1 MLHYTPR
8 LNCLCL
14 IHVLFMGSR
23 QECSTSF
30 LCCVLQLS
38 ALVCPGL
45 QKLLLQNNQLSQ
57 LPEDL
62 VSLQQLE
69 LILVD
74 GNPMLDPPAEVCCQ
88 GTSGIW
94 EYLQEK
100 RHKKAMKL
108 KVGVLRKSPCCTYKA
123 VDFIIDPLQNNLQST
138 LCDVK
143 NILN

>member
-1 MLHYTPR
+1 M
-8 LNCLCL
+8 
-14 IHVLFMGSR
+14 
-23 QECSTSF
+23 CS
-30 LCCVLQLS
+30 
-38 ALVCPGL
+38 GL

-74 GNPMLDPPAEVCCQ
+74 GNPMLDPPIEVCCQ
-88 GTSGIW
+88 GTSAIW

-100 RHKKAMKL
+100 RRKKAMKL
-108 KVGVLRKSPCCTYKA
+108 KVGALRNSARCTYKA
-123 VDFIIDPLQNNLQST
+123 VVFIIDLLQNSLQST
-138 LCDVK
+138 LCNVK